1 MNNTAAG
8 PGHAPRPVRHKDLP
22 ATLYG
27 IRHHGPGSARSVRA
41 ALAEQCPDIVLIEGP
56 PEADGLVALA
66 ADEEMRPPV
75 ALLGYVPGEPQ
86 QAAFWPFAVFSPEWQ
101 AIGYAL
107 RAGVPVR
114 FCDLPAAHQL
124 AMTGRDVPSA
134 RTDPVAELATAAGYD
149 DPERWWEDVVEHV
162 PGSAVFDALAEAI
175 GILRA
180 DAAEPDPR
188 DAIREAHMRKV
199 LRRTVRDG
207 FERIAVVCG
216 AWHVPAL
223 RDLPPA
229 VADDRLLRGLPKAK
243 ASLTWV
249 PWTYGRLSYASG
261 YGAGIRSPG
270 WYDHLFCSPGQPVER
285 WLAKAAAVLRD
296 EGIPAS
302 PAHVIESVRLAEALA
317 ALRGRPLAG
326 LEEVTEAAHSVL
338 CEGSDLLTALIQR
351 RLVVGERLGTVPPAT
366 PMVPL
371 QRDLQDQQ
379 RHLRLRPEAEPRDYD
394 LDLRKPNDLARSRL
408 LYRLALL
415 QVAWGTPQQS
425 RTANIGTFR
434 ESWQLTWRPELDLA
448 LIEASMWGS
457 TVAAAA
463 AQRARSIAADAT
475 ALNEL
480 TALAERCPLA
490 DLGDALP
497 AVLAAVRDRAALEGD
512 VTHLMAALPAVVRAA
527 RYGDVRGTD
536 PTRLGEVAIEM
547 ITRICAGLPVAVA
560 SLDETAEQAMRER
573 IDAVNSA
580 TGLLVDGTSRDR
592 WLDTLAALARGDD
605 PPRPPRAGMAPR
617 CPPLI
622 SGRLTRLLLDAGR
635 ITTGGGCPDVPR
647 TVRRGPRPGRR
658 GLGRGVPGRQ
668 RPAARPRRQAPRPGG
683 RLAGRAE
690 RGRLHRRAARAAA
703 DVRRVRAT
711 GTAGDRAAG
720 RAARRQRPPSC
731 RRRVGH
737 RRPRLRAGVACDRGR
752 GFDSRA
758 HPASGIVTAGHD
770 ERMRRWRLMLGEKAG
785 MPVPLGG
792 GDVRIDAAL
801 IFILISDLFE
811 GGDRDEMLRRIAD
824 VTAAGTQVIA
834 LLALSDD
841 GAPGYDHENAAALA
855 GLGVTAFACTP
866 DAFGDLMAAAIERRH
881 RARGRGE
888 HRRVPEA
895 GAQDERVRP
904 G

>member
-1 MNNTAAG
+1 
-8 PGHAPRPVRHKDLP
+8 
-22 ATLYG
+22 
-27 IRHHGPGSARSVRA
+27 VRA
-41 ALAEQCPDIVLIEGP
+41 ALAEQRPDVVLIEGP

-66 ADEEMRPPV
+66 ADEDMRPPV
-75 ALLGYVPGEPQ
+75 ALLGYVPGEPR

-107 RAGVPVR
+107 DAGVPVR

-124 AMTGRDVPSA
+124 AFAVNGEEPRA
-134 RTDPVAELATAAGYD
+134 RTDPVGELAAAAGYD

-162 PGSAVFDALAEAI
+162 PGPAVFDALAEAI

-180 DAAEPDPR
+180 DAEEPDSR

-229 VADDRLLRGLPKAK
+229 AADDRLLRGLPKVK
-243 ASLTWV
+243 ATLTWV

-270 WYDHLFCSPGQPVER
+270 WYDHLFRSPGQPIER

-302 PAHVIESVRLAEALA
+302 SAHVIESVRLAEALA

-326 LEEVTEAAHSVL
+326 LEEVTEAARSVL

-379 RHLRLRPEAEPRDYD
+379 RRLKLRPEAEPRDYD

-408 LYRLALL
+408 LYRLTLL
-415 QVAWGTPQQS
+415 EVAWGTPQQG
-425 RTANIGTFR
+425 RTRNIGTFR
-434 ESWQLTWRPELDLA
+434 EGWQLTWRPELDLA

-463 AQRARSIAADAT
+463 TQRARSVAAGAT
-475 ALNEL
+475 TLGEL
-480 TALAERCPLA
+480 TALTERCLLA

-497 AVLAAVRDRAALEGD
+497 AVLAAVRDRAALEID
-512 VTHLMAALPAVVRAA
+512 VTHLMAALPALVRAA

-536 PTRLGEVAIEM
+536 PARLGEVAIEM

-560 SLDETAEQAMRER
+560 SLDETAEQAMREH

-580 TGLLVDGTSRDR
+580 TGLLADGPSRDR
-592 WLDTLAALARGDD
+592 WLDTLARLVL
-605 PPRPPRAGMAPR
+605 R

-622 SGRLTRLLLDAGR
+622 SGRLTRLLLDADR
-635 ITTGGGCPDVPR
+635 LAADEA
-647 TVRRGPRPGRR
+647 
-658 GLGRGVPGRQ
+658 GLRMSRALS
-668 RPAARPRRQAPRPGG
+668 PAAPPPAAAGWAEG
-683 RLAGRAE
+683 FLAG
-690 RGRLHRRAARAAA
+690 
-703 DVRRVRAT
+703 
-711 GTAGDRAAG
+711 
-720 RAARRQRPPSC
+720 
-731 RRRVGH
+731 
-737 RRPRLRAGVACDRGR
+737 
-752 GFDSRA
+752 
-758 HPASGIVTAGHD
+758 SGLLLVHD
-770 ERMRRWRLMLGEKAG
+770 DK
-785 MPVPLGG
+785 
-792 GDVRIDAAL
+792 
-801 IFILISDLFE
+801 
-811 GGDRDEMLRRIAD
+811 
-824 VTAAGTQVIA
+824 
-834 LLALSDD
+834 LLALADGWLAGLSADAFAAVLPALRRTFGGFAPPERRAIGQQAARLDGSGRGPAVVASAADD
-841 GAPGYDHENAAALA
+841 LDQERAALA
-855 GLGVTAFACTP
+855 
-866 DAFGDLMAAAIERRH
+866 
-881 RARGRGE
+881 
-888 HRRVPEA
+888 A
-895 GAQDERVRP
+895 GAVAFIL
-904 G
+904 GLAS

>member
-1 MNNTAAG
+1 MNSPDDSTAAG

-22 ATLYG
+22 AALYG

-41 ALAEQCPDIVLIEGP
+41 ALAEQRPDVVLIEGP

-75 ALLGYVPGEPQ
+75 ALLGYVPGEPK

-101 AIGYAL
+101 AIGTRWA
-107 RAGVPVR
+107 RASRSGSATCRPR
-114 FCDLPAAHQL
+114 TSSRWPRGAC
-124 AMTGRDVPSA
+124 GRPPA
-134 RTDPVAELATAAGYD
+134 RTDPVGELAAAAGYD
-149 DPERWWEDVVEHV
+149 DPERWWEDVVEHL
-162 PGSAVFDALAEAI
+162 PGPDPSSVFDALAEAI

-180 DAAEPDPR
+180 DAEEPDAR

-229 VADDRLLRGLPKAK
+229 AADDRLLRGLPKVK
-243 ASLTWV
+243 ATLTWV
-249 PWTYGRLSYASG
+249 PWTYGRLSYTSG

-270 WYDHLFCSPGQPVER
+270 WYDHLFGSPDQPIER

-302 PAHVIESVRLAEALA
+302 SAHVIESVRLAEALA

-326 LEEVTEAAHSVL
+326 LEEVTEAARSVL

-415 QVAWGTPQQS
+415 EVAWGTPQES
-425 RTANIGTFR
+425 RIRNIGTFR

-463 AQRARSIAADAT
+463 AQRARSIAAGAT
-475 ALNEL
+475 ALDEL
-480 TALAERCPLA
+480 TALTERCLLA

-497 AVLAAVRDRAALEGD
+497 AVLAAVRDRAALDTD
-512 VTHLMAALPAVVRAA
+512 VTHLMAALPALVRAA

-536 PTRLGEVAIEM
+536 PARLGEVAIEM
-547 ITRICAGLPVAVA
+547 ITRICAGLPAAVA
-560 SLDETAEQAMRER
+560 SLDETAEHVMRER

-580 TGLLVDGTSRDR
+580 TGLLADGASRDR
-592 WLDTLAALARGDD
+592 WLDTLAVLARGDD
-605 PPRPPRAGMAPR
+605 SQTPHGHGPPVPPADLRAADPAAARRGASRGGR
-617 CPPLI
+617 CGI
-622 SGRLTRLLLDAGR
+622 A
-635 ITTGGGCPDVPR
+635 DVPR
-647 TVRRGPRPGRR
+647 AVRRRAGAGRR

-668 RPAARPRRQAPRPGG
+668 RPAARPRRQAARPGR

-690 RGRLHRRAARAAA
+690 RGRLRCHAARAAA
-703 DVRRVRAT
+703 DVRRIRAT

-720 RAARRQRPPSC
+720 RPARRQRP
-731 RRRVGH
+731 
-737 RRPRLRAGVACDRGR
+737 RP
-752 GFDSRA
+752 
-758 HPASGIVTAGHD
+758 
-770 ERMRRWRLMLGEKAG
+770 
-785 MPVPLGG
+785 
-792 GDVRIDAAL
+792 
-801 IFILISDLFE
+801 
-811 GGDRDEMLRRIAD
+811 
-824 VTAAGTQVIA
+824 
-834 LLALSDD
+834 
-841 GAPGYDHENAAALA
+841 
-855 GLGVTAFACTP
+855 
-866 DAFGDLMAAAIERRH
+866 
-881 RARGRGE
+881 
-888 HRRVPEA
+888 
-895 GAQDERVRP
+895 
-904 G
+904 